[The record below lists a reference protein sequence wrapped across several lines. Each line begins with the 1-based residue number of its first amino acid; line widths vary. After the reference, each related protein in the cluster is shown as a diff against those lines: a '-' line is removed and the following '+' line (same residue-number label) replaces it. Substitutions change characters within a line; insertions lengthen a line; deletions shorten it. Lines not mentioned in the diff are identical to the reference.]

1 VNITS
6 PTVNQPFVKP
16 EIECIES
23 PRTYNQKIFKLAK
36 ELRERELKVLVL
48 KNFLNF
54 ENVYDKANSAIE
66 DGYINGDIFPLA
78 NNIKHFKGGSLEK
91 WMEVIMQKECNNMK
105 PKWNPFNWQGR
116 RKDQVEFSENV
127 VAFSISIIIIIV
139 LSILA
144 NALV

>member
-1 VNITS
+1 MNEKDLIS
-6 PTVNQPFVKP
+6 G
-16 EIECIES
+16 CIREDRKCQEALWDKYNDKMFKICKENCES
-23 PRTYNQKIFKLAK
+23 
-36 ELRERELKVLVL
+36 EREAKDALVEGFI
-48 KNFLNF
+48 KI
-54 ENVYDKANSAIE
+54 YD
-66 DGYINGDIFPLA
+66 
-78 NNIKHFKGGSLEK
+78 NIKHFKGGSLEK